1 VARKGSRYVDT
12 SCRSEGSEPISNYC
26 WRLEDTAFSR
36 YWLGGH
42 CVTAVTSVLL
52 LRGETASRR
61 VTNEAWNA
69 QPSEMLH
76 FMSSNKRKKL
86 QNRLNLGLWLKKYW
100 HTYGKIKM
108 LRSMSVLVTV
118 MMVTVLYLLS
128 TDCTTPSESKY
139 IDLYLPKYD
148 SQMYQVQSPGYRMIG
163 RKIVVRFAAGVS
175 FPSLTFFPD
184 RRRDKSSVM
193 YKKLQGVKW
202 QVSEQTIQFQNFF
215 YVGLW
220 IFTHIWFSKRKK
232 IIDLHLSYFTSKQ
245 QKQQKNKDIKII
257 RIYVMYSKL

>member
-1 VARKGSRYVDT
+1 
-12 SCRSEGSEPISNYC
+12 
-26 WRLEDTAFSR
+26 
-36 YWLGGH
+36 
-42 CVTAVTSVLL
+42 
-52 LRGETASRR
+52 
-61 VTNEAWNA
+61 
-69 QPSEMLH
+69 
-76 FMSSNKRKKL
+76 
-86 QNRLNLGLWLKKYW
+86 
-100 HTYGKIKM
+100 M

-193 YKKLQGVKW
+193 YKKLQGVK
-202 QVSEQTIQFQNFF
+202 
-215 YVGLW
+215 
-220 IFTHIWFSKRKK
+220 
-232 IIDLHLSYFTSKQ
+232 
-245 QKQQKNKDIKII
+245 
-257 RIYVMYSKL
+257 